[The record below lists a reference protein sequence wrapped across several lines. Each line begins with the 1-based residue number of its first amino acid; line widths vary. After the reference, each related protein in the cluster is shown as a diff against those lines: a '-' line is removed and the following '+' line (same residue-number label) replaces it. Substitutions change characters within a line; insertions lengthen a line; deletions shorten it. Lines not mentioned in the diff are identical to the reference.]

1 MTVMKVLDKKVWKCL
16 QEIKVLGV
24 GLLKSST
31 LTQLIVELGKVVDID
46 LKRPATLPQVIAEVL
61 DIGQVLPATLP
72 IIISEDMLI

>member
-1 MTVMKVLDKKVWKCL
+1 MTMMQFLKKMVWKCL
-16 QEIKVLGV
+16 WESKVV
-24 GLLKSST
+24 GIGILRPYT
-31 LTQLIVELGKVVDID
+31 IPQVIVEVVKIVDIY